1 MFRSRDIDDTDDEET
16 ETEVEEEEEDEDQH
30 LEENESAFQQH
41 RAAVRSCSD
50 LGDLADMR
58 AQFSALTTHSGLSQA
73 ARVRARDLVQ
83 LTNDRIAEVRA
94 RRITGGR

>member
-1 MFRSRDIDDTDDEET
+1 MFRRNEPEETDDEET
-16 ETEVEEEEEDEDQH
+16 ETEEEEEEDEDQH